1 MTRKVTPKLYLSILA
16 TGLMAFCGVLIE
28 TAMNVTFPTLMRQF
42 NVDTGTIQWLTTGYL
57 LIVAII
63 VPISGFLKRR
73 FTTKQLFLTASGDRK
88 SVV

>member
-42 NVDTGTIQWLTTGYL
+42 NVDTGTI
-57 LIVAII
+57 
-63 VPISGFLKRR
+63 
-73 FTTKQLFLTASGDRK
+73 
-88 SVV
+88 